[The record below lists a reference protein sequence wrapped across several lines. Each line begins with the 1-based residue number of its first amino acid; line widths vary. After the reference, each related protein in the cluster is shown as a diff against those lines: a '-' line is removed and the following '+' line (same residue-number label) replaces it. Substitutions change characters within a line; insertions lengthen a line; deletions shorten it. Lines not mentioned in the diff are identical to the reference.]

1 MSPPMLIWLDMDSV
15 IIFCAKYL
23 FIAVVLLYLLA
34 LVQASRKHRKTLIVS
49 LIVAGIVAVAL
60 DKLGGKLYYDPRPF
74 VSQHLRPL
82 IQHSADNGFPS
93 EHAVFSMTI
102 GILLTYYRRRL
113 GVLAMLLAYIVGV
126 ARVAAHV
133 HSPIDIIGGIII
145 AAVAATIGYFA
156 AEKLLDQPKHRVGRS
171 PDSN

>member
-1 MSPPMLIWLDMDSV
+1 MDSV

-34 LVQASRKHRKTLIVS
+34 LVQASRKHRKALIVS
-49 LIVAGIVAVAL
+49 LIVAGVIAVVL

-74 VSQHLRPL
+74 VSQHLNPL

-93 EHAVFSMTI
+93 EHTVFSMTI
-102 GILLTYYRRRL
+102 AILLTYYRRRL
-113 GVLAMLLAYIVGV
+113 GVLAVLIAYIVGV

-133 HSPIDIIGGIII
+133 HSPIDIIGAIII
-145 AAVAATIGYFA
+145 AAIAATIGYKSA
-156 AEKLLDQPKHRVGRS
+156 DKILNKLS
-171 PDSN
+171 I